1 MLAAPHGRYLPNQ
14 TIIMTT
20 ETRNFELRLK
30 QRPGSDV
37 SPDDFTLGDSPIEAP
52 QAGQVLVKVEWL
64 SMDTYL
70 YERTIG
76 DAMGPAIPLGSRMP
90 GRALGTVVSGGLPA
104 GTLVSG
110 DFGWQKYATVDASA
124 ATALERNAAPD
135 TWYLSALGAPGL
147 TAWLALHKVL
157 KPAAGKTL
165 LVSGAAGTVGSLVG
179 QLARELG
186 LNVIGI
192 AGGAERCKWLMQHG
206 YQAVIDRKTVTDWK
220 QAMLAA
226 APNGI
231 DFYYDNA
238 GGRILEAAVQAI
250 APGGRIVLC
259 GHSGEYTSPTA
270 KLTATDLLYKGLTLH
285 GFRVWDFTAQFKEA
299 RAALLD
305 LIIQKKLH
313 MEETIHHGL
322 ASAPAAMDA
331 MLNGNGLGK
340 HLVKVHED

>member
-1 MLAAPHGRYLPNQ
+1 
-14 TIIMTT
+14 MTQDAQ
-20 ETRNFELRLK
+20 NSELRLK
-30 QRPGSDV
+30 QRPTKDV
-37 SPDDFTLGDSPIEAP
+37 SPDDFTLADSPIEAP
-52 QAGQVLVKVEWL
+52 QAGQVLVKVKWL

-70 YERTIG
+70 FERTIG
-76 DAMGPAIPLGSRMP
+76 NAMGPAIPLGSRMP
-90 GRALGTVVSGGLPA
+90 GRALGTVVSGSLPA
-104 GTLVSG
+104 GTFVSG

-124 ATALERNAAPD
+124 VATLEHTAAPD

-157 KPAAGKTL
+157 QPAAGKTL
-165 LVSGAAGTVGSLVG
+165 LVSGAAGTVGSIVG
-179 QLARELG
+179 QLAREMG

-192 AGGAERCKWLMQHG
+192 AGGAERCNWLTQHG
-206 YQAVIDRKTVTDWK
+206 YQAAIDRKTVTDWK

-238 GGRILEAAVQAI
+238 GGRVLEAAVQAI

-259 GHSGEYTSPTA
+259 GHSSEYTSPTA
-270 KLTATDLLYKGLTLH
+270 QITATDLLYKGLTVH
-285 GFRVWDFTAQFKEA
+285 GFRVWDYAAQFKEA
-299 RAALLD
+299 RAALLE

-313 MEETIHHGL
+313 VEETIHSGL
-322 ASAPAAMDA
+322 ASAPAALGA

-340 HLVKVHED
+340 HLVKVHEE